1 MRKLIHC
8 YLAERYQMTD
18 IIPPIP
24 LRWVKDNIDGAKFA
38 FRDKGQGSFTYLG
51 APISADF
58 ELSYESLAPYVTK
71 VLDLAAP
78 LEGCGLMIRLVEI
91 KNNIVKVW

>member
-1 MRKLIHC
+1 
-8 YLAERYQMTD
+8 MTD

-24 LRWVKDNIDGAKFA
+24 LRWVKDDIDDAKFA
-38 FRDKGQGSFTYLG
+38 FRDNGQGSYTYLG
-51 APISADF
+51 APINADF

-91 KNNIVKVW
+91 KNSNVKVW